1 MLGCGFLKKLIIFIV
16 TISLFCCGFSVN
28 ALENSAKAAIVINGT
43 TRSIIYSKNIDK
55 KLPMASTTK
64 IMTALILAEQNALDT
79 KVTVTAPMV
88 AVEGSSMGLRAGDT
102 VTYNDLLY
110 GILLCSGNDAANTV
124 ATTLCGTVEKFA
136 EVMNKKASALG
147 LKSTHFVTPS
157 GLDADGH
164 YTTAHDL
171 ALLASYALENKVF
184 KQVASTKSIT
194 LNYGGENHYLSN
206 HNKML
211 KIYDGAIG
219 VKTGYTSTAGR
230 CLVSAAERNGTLIIA
245 VTLNDRNDW
254 NDHKIMLDF
263 GFENSRSVSTDYSC
277 PSSIKCI
284 GSKDDV
290 IKISSQSAVIGLSGE
305 DKLEYITYL
314 PKFVYAGIN
323 KGDKIGYTDVFS
335 NGHKILTLDIVA
347 DENAILS
354 SNSTVYS
361 KFLKLFLALLR
372 GL

>member
-1 MLGCGFLKKLIIFIV
+1 MKKLIIFIV

-28 ALENSAKAAIVINGT
+28 ALENSATAAIVINGA
-43 TRSIIYSKNIDK
+43 TRSIIYSKNIDA

-79 KVTVTAPMV
+79 NVTVTAPMV
-88 AVEGSSMGLRAGDT
+88 AVEGSSMGLCAGDT

-124 ATTLCGTVEKFA
+124 AIALCETVEKFA
-136 EVMNKKASALG
+136 EVMNNKAKELG
-147 LKSTHFVTPS
+147 LKNTHFVTPS

-171 ALLASYALENKVF
+171 ALLASYALENRVF

-254 NDHKIMLDF
+254 TDHKILLDY
-263 GFENSRSVSTDYSC
+263 GFENSQSVLTDYSC
-277 PSSIKCI
+277 PSTIECI
-284 GSKDDV
+284 GSKNNE
-290 IKISSQSAVIGLSGE
+290 IKISSQTAVIGLSDK

-314 PKFVYAGIN
+314 PKFVYADIN
-323 KGDKIGYTDVFS
+323 KSDKIGYTDVFS
-335 NGHKILTLDIVA
+335 NGHKILTLDIIA
-347 DENAILS
+347 DENAVMAA
-354 SNSTVYS
+354 NSTVYS
-361 KFLKLFLALLR
+361 KVFKRFLILLR